1 MGKAGGGLPS
11 PLALETTHHPWA
23 GAQERSG
30 RLGASI
36 GPAPS
41 LVHRPSGTTVPS
53 GGFGGQRL
61 GGGLQHH
68 LALFI

>member
-1 MGKAGGGLPS
+1 MGKAGRGLPS
-11 PLALETTHHPWA
+11 PLALETTHHLWA

-36 GPAPS
+36 GLSPS
-41 LVHRPSGTTVPS
+41 LVCRPSGGS
-53 GGFGGQRL
+53 GGQRL

>member
-1 MGKAGGGLPS
+1 MGKAGRGLPS
-11 PLALETTHHPWA
+11 PLALETTHHLWA

-36 GPAPS
+36 GLSPS
-41 LVHRPSGTTVPS
+41 LVCRPSGTIIPS
-53 GGFGGQRL
+53 GGSGGQRL